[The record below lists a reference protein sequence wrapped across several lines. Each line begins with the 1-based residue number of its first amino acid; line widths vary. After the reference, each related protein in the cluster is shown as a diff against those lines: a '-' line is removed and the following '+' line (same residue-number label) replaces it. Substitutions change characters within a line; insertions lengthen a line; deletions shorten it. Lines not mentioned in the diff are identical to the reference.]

1 MDKTIF
7 RRLTLLWRTFT
18 PVEEAILEA
27 VADSIP
33 PEAEPK
39 IRRQIQSI
47 NRVQRILDWTE
58 INLYSARRGKV
69 TWPDESLFDNQGE
82 FELAKLRFSAAGRE
96 FESSLWCVGGHVF
109 SLIIRPSIK
118 PFCFEIPDC
127 LTVELVGDPTSSG
140 PRSVELTAYLP
151 ESYLSFAN
159 EVSTD
164 EPINGWLVRRPS
176 ETHQVHFAAGDFI
189 VLAER
194 DRSEWLLAKKDTAIS
209 SIFRCLC
216 DKDPEPMKGDF
227 ATAIQSE
234 IPTN

>member
-18 PVEEAILEA
+18 PVEKAILEA

-33 PEAEPK
+33 SEARPK

-58 INLYSARRGKV
+58 INLYCARRGKV
-69 TWPDESLFDNQGE
+69 AWPDEAMFDNQGE
-82 FELAKLRFSAAGRE
+82 FELAKLPFSAAGRE
-96 FESSLWCVGGHVF
+96 FESTLWCVGGHVF
-109 SLIIRPSIK
+109 SLVIRPSIK
-118 PFCFEIPDC
+118 PFCFEIPAG
-127 LTVELVGDPTSSG
+127 LTVELVSDPTSAG
-140 PRSVELTAYLP
+140 PRSPDLTAYLP
-151 ESYLSFAN
+151 ESYLSFPHG
-159 EVSTD
+159 VSTD

-194 DRSEWLLAKKDTAIS
+194 DRSEWLLAKKDTATS
-209 SIFRCLC
+209 GIFRCLS
-216 DKDPEPMKGDF
+216 DKEPELVKGDF
-227 ATAIQSE
+227 ATAIRSE
-234 IPTN
+234 VPTD